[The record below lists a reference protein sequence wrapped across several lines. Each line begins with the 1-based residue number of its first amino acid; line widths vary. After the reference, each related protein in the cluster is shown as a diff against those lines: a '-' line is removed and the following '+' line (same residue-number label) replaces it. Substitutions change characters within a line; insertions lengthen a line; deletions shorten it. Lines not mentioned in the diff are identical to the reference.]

1 MYSGGRTDPY
11 QPKKKLPDPT
21 RCPSCGAVFAK
32 GRWTWKSA
40 DDGANEE
47 LCPACKRIKD
57 RVPAGV
63 IQLKGEFFD
72 EHRDEIENLIQ
83 NQERLEK
90 ERHPLE
96 RLMALRRNGDSMRV
110 ETTGLRLARRVGDA
124 LQDAYQGD
132 LKIDY
137 LKGQDKVRV
146 NWER

>member
-1 MYSGGRTDPY
+1 
-11 QPKKKLPDPT
+11 
-21 RCPSCGAVFAK
+21 VFAK
-32 GRWTWKSA
+32 GRWTWKPA
-40 DDGANEE
+40 DDRANEE
-47 LCPACKRIKD
+47 LCPACRRIKD

-63 IQLKGEFFD
+63 IQLKGEFFH
-72 EHRDEIENLIQ
+72 EHGDEIENLIR

-96 RLMALRRNGDSMRV
+96 RLMALKRNGDGMRV
-110 ETTGLRLARRVGDA
+110 ETTGLRMARRVGDA

-132 LKIDY
+132 LQIDY